1 MYIQTDGHRIDVLT
15 ITCIIQTDGHHIN
28 VLTIT
33 CVYSQMDTILMC

>member
-1 MYIQTDGHRIDVLT
+1 MCIQSDGHHIDVLT